1 MVNRETVRDAM
12 ATLLETAL
20 VGTGLPVQAV
30 YNYRP
35 GDFGGQSPVVVVSS
49 SGSERPRFTAA
60 GGRTTVFLQVDA
72 FVLYSDE
79 DTWGED
85 EAEDRID
92 LIETTIAETVHA
104 NQYTTNW
111 EAADYAAR
119 SERIDVEIGGLEY
132 VREMIP
138 LRVEVYG

>member
-20 VGTGLPVQAV
+20 VGTGLPAQAV

-35 GDFGGQSPVVVVSS
+35 ADFNGQSPVVVVSS
-49 SGSERPRFTAA
+49 AGSERPRFTAA
-60 GGRTTVFLQVDA
+60 GGRTSVFLQVDT
-72 FVLYSDE
+72 FTLYSDE
-79 DTWGED
+79 GTWNED
-85 EAEDRID
+85 DAEDRFD
-92 LIETTIAETVHA
+92 LLEKTIAETLHA
-104 NQYTTNW
+104 NQDTTNW
-111 EAADYAAR
+111 DAVDYTSR

-138 LRVEVYG
+138 LRVEVYL